1 MHASL
6 WEQLHHSQRAEPPP
20 SLPTPPP
27 SPSTAD
33 LEQSTKAVKEILE
46 KDLGWS
52 MLNLDVLDW
61 EKHKTKI
68 TQPVLDVTPSP
79 YLESAP
85 SLCPRCPHLLLAVL
99 SFLQRQEPHSHMPMI
114 ASPGSTH
121 TGPVKTGGR
130 VFVSDHK
137 RWTAP
142 MKEATD
148 ILLKKHHGKKDMIRP
163 VDQEYAAMVLSSST
177 DPNSM
182 FHSTTKLHISQY
194 VKHLAKLL
202 NTSSSLNTSPEKRL
216 ERQQLWYSLTEGSDT
231 TSFPVMTVTPA
242 VIQPPAP
249 SLTHEAIK
257 KIVEEVMER
266 Q

>member
-1 MHASL
+1 
-6 WEQLHHSQRAEPPP
+6 EP
-20 SLPTPPP
+20 L
-27 SPSTAD
+27 
-33 LEQSTKAVKEILE
+33 
-46 KDLGWS
+46 
-52 MLNLDVLDW
+52 
-61 EKHKTKI
+61 
-68 TQPVLDVTPSP
+68 
-79 YLESAP
+79 
-85 SLCPRCPHLLLAVL
+85 
-99 SFLQRQEPHSHMPMI
+99 PMI
-114 ASPGSTH
+114 ASPASTH

-182 FHSTTKLHISQY
+182 FHSTTKVHISQY

-266 Q
+266 QRGILLRGLNHYRGELFAYPMFLQIREREYADSTGHGVEQKKDREPPQSLGSQMHQKLVSTPGNTEDLRAEIESITVSLLRKKQDLYRQHG